1 MRKDRRGGAGEMSD
15 RTIALLGQPNSG
27 KSTLFN
33 GLTGSRQHVGN
44 WPGKT
49 VETKEGVFY
58 YNGISYALVDLPGTY
73 SLSANS
79 EEEIVTRDYIAGN
92 KADLICI
99 LADASQL
106 ERSLFMLADYA
117 GINKP
122 VVLLLN
128 MMDVATQQGKA
139 IDSQG
144 ISEKLGIPV
153 VPMTA
158 SDRKGYDGFYTMI
171 EKTLKSPSNLSG
183 KELAGICVETI
194 GEPFQ
199 ELIELLPKDGI
210 GVFSSSW
217 LAAKL
222 LDQDEHIIRLVKFKV
237 GEGCWNKMDAVISGV
252 KNGNLLTA
260 DCKFKWIETIL
271 KENVKKS
278 KNIQVRMS
286 RLDRIA
292 ISRLWGRPMAVG
304 IIILGLI
311 LSMAIAIPFM
321 MLFQNIS
328 QIASAQ
334 LSAGLTAIGAPTV
347 VVSLLCYGILTAITF
362 ALMMVSF
369 VFGIS
374 LVFGFIEEI
383 GYMARISYVFD
394 SSMSRLG
401 LQGKA
406 IMPFLVSFG
415 CNIGGVSGSRVID
428 SWGQRVT
435 TIALSWVVPC
445 AATWSVV
452 GLVSTVFFGSS
463 AFLVVLSLF
472 AVAFLHMAIT
482 SRIFGRHLIKESD
495 KSGLIMELPP
505 YHKPKYRNLFRFVFM
520 RMGDVLKRALKT
532 IIFVAVIFW
541 ALSYTSDGNVT
552 NSVIYKIGI
561 FIEPVTMWFGLRWQT
576 FMAFLAAA
584 MGKEAALG
592 VLAALFHSQGQATG
606 IWDVISKQAE
616 VSTSGLGNAMLSGI
630 SKAEAVA
637 FIYAFFFNVPCLM
650 AVATTLQETHS
661 LKWTLRIAG
670 YYIGVALLMSTIAYH
685 VGLLIF

>member
-1 MRKDRRGGAGEMSD
+1 MSD
-15 RTIALLGQPNSG
+15 TTIALLGQPNSG

-49 VETKEGVFY
+49 VEKKEGAFNYDGV
-58 YNGISYALVDLPGTY
+58 SYAVVDLPGTY

-79 EEEIVTRDYIAGN
+79 EEEVVTRDYIASD

-122 VVLLLN
+122 VVLLFN
-128 MMDVATQQGKA
+128 MMDVAIQQGKT
-139 IDSQG
+139 IDSQA
-144 ISEKLGIPV
+144 ISKKLGIPV
-153 VPMTA
+153 IPITA
-158 SDRKGYDGFYTMI
+158 SNRKGYDEFYKNI
-171 EKTLKSPSNLSG
+171 EVSKKSHSMLKG
-183 KELAGICVETI
+183 KELADIYLEII
-194 GEPFQ
+194 GEPFKQ
-199 ELIELLPKDGI
+199 LLELLPKDGV
-210 GVFSSSW
+210 GAFSSSW

-222 LDQDEHIIRLVKFKV
+222 LEEDNHAMQLVKSKV
-237 GEGCWNKMDAVISGV
+237 DSGCWKEIETVLSSV

-260 DCKFKWIETIL
+260 DCKFKWIEIL
-271 KENVKKS
+271 LKNSVKKPQD
-278 KNIQVRMS
+278 KHGRMS
-286 RLDRIA
+286 RFDRIA
-292 ISRLWGRPMAVG
+292 TSRIWGKPLAVG

-311 LSMAIAIPFM
+311 LSMVIAIPIM
-321 MLFQNIS
+321 GVFQNIS
-328 QIASAQ
+328 QIVTVQ
-334 LSAGLTAIGAPTV
+334 LSTALIAVGVPKV
-347 VVSLLCYGILTAITF
+347 IISLLCYGVLTAVIF

-394 SSMSRLG
+394 STMSKLG

-452 GLVSTVFFGSS
+452 GLVSTVFFGSQ

-472 AVAFLHMAIT
+472 VVASLHMAIT
-482 SRIFGRHLIKESD
+482 SRLFGRHLIKESD
-495 KSGLIMELPP
+495 KTGLIMELPP
-505 YHKPKYRNLFRFVFM
+505 YHKPQYRNLFRFVFM

-541 ALSYTSDGNVT
+541 ALSYTADGNIE
-552 NSVIYKIGI
+552 NSVIYKIGTI
-561 FIEPVTMWFGLRWQT
+561 IEPVTMWFGLRWQT

-592 VLAALFHSQGQATG
+592 VLAALFNSQGQTAG
-606 IWDVISKQAE
+606 IWDVISKQAA
-616 VSTSGLGNAMLSGI
+616 VSTSGLGNAMLTGI
-630 SKAEAVA
+630 SKAEALA

-650 AVATTLQETHS
+650 ALATTLQETHS
-661 LKWTLRIAG
+661 IKWTLRIAG
-670 YYIGVALLMSTIAYH
+670 YYMGVALLLSAIAYH
-685 VGLLIF
+685 VGVLIF

>member
-1 MRKDRRGGAGEMSD
+1 MSD
-15 RTIALLGQPNSG
+15 TTIALLGQPNSG

-49 VETKEGVFY
+49 VEKKEGAFH
-58 YNGISYALVDLPGTY
+58 YNGINYAVVDLPGTY

-79 EEEIVTRDYIAGN
+79 EEEVVTRDYIAGN

-106 ERSLFMLADYA
+106 ERSLFMLADYT

-128 MMDVATQQGKA
+128 MMDVAIQQGKT
-139 IDSQG
+139 IDSQA
-144 ISEKLGIPV
+144 ISKKLGIPV
-153 VPMTA
+153 IPITA
-158 SDRKGYDGFYTMI
+158 LNRKGYEEFYKII
-171 EKTLKSPSNLSG
+171 ETSQKSNSTLKE
-183 KELAGICVETI
+183 KELTDIFFEVI
-194 GEPFQ
+194 GEPFKQ
-199 ELIELLPKDGI
+199 LLKLLPKDGI
-210 GVFSSSW
+210 GAFSSSW

-222 LDQDEHIIRLVKFKV
+222 LEQDNHAMQLVKSKV
-237 GEGCWNKMDAVISGV
+237 DVSCWREVETVLSSV
-252 KNGNLLTA
+252 KNGNLFTA
-260 DCKFKWIETIL
+260 DCKFKWIESLL
-271 KENVKKS
+271 KNSVKKAAN
-278 KNIQVRMS
+278 KQGRMN
-286 RLDRIA
+286 RFDRIA
-292 ISRLWGRPMAVG
+292 TSRIWGKPLAVG

-311 LSMAIAIPFM
+311 LSMVIAIPIM
-321 MLFQNIS
+321 GVFQKIS
-328 QIASAQ
+328 QIATVQ
-334 LSAGLTAIGAPTV
+334 LSTALVAVGVPKV
-347 VVSLLCYGILTAITF
+347 VISLLCYGILTAVTF

-394 SSMSRLG
+394 STMSKLG

-452 GLVSTVFFGSS
+452 GLVSTVFFGSH
-463 AFLVVLSLF
+463 ALLVVLSLF
-472 AVAFLHMAIT
+472 VVASLHMAIT
-482 SRIFGRHLIKESD
+482 SRLFGKHLIKESD
-495 KSGLIMELPP
+495 RIGLIMELPP
-505 YHKPKYRNLFRFVFM
+505 YHKPQYRNLFRFVFM

-541 ALSYTSDGNVT
+541 ALSYTSDGNVA
-552 NSVIYKIGI
+552 NSVIYKIGT

-576 FMAFLAAA
+576 FMAFLSAA

-592 VLAALFHSQGQATG
+592 VLAALFNSQGQAAG

-616 VSTSGLGNAMLSGI
+616 VSTSGLGNAMLTDI
-630 SKAEAVA
+630 SKAEALA

-650 AVATTLQETHS
+650 AVVTTLQETHS

-670 YYIGVALLMSTIAYH
+670 YYMGVALLMSAIAYH

>member
-1 MRKDRRGGAGEMSD
+1 MSD
-15 RTIALLGQPNSG
+15 TTIALLGQPNSG

-49 VETKEGVFY
+49 VEKKEGAFNY
-58 YNGISYALVDLPGTY
+58 KGISYAVVDLPGTY

-79 EEEIVTRDYIAGN
+79 EEEVVTRDYIASN

-106 ERSLFMLADYA
+106 ERSLFMLADYT

-128 MMDVATQQGKA
+128 MMDVAIQQGKVINSQA
-139 IDSQG
+139 ISK
-144 ISEKLGIPV
+144 KLGIPV
-153 VPMTA
+153 IPITA
-158 SDRKGYDGFYTMI
+158 SNRKGYDEFYKII
-171 EKTLKSPSNLSG
+171 ETSQKSLSILKE
-183 KELAGICVETI
+183 KELTDIFFEVVGN
-194 GEPFQ
+194 PFKQ
-199 ELIELLPKDGI
+199 LLELLPQDGM
-210 GVFSSSW
+210 GAFSSSW

-222 LDQDEHIIRLVKFKV
+222 LEEDNQVMQLVKSKIDAD
-237 GEGCWNKMDAVISGV
+237 CWREVEAVLSSV

-260 DCKFKWIETIL
+260 DCKFKWIEIL
-271 KENVKKS
+271 LKNSVKKPQN
-278 KNIQVRMS
+278 KQGRMN
-286 RLDRIA
+286 RFDRIA
-292 ISRLWGRPMAVG
+292 TSRIWGKPLAVG

-311 LSMAIAIPFM
+311 LSMVIAIPIM
-321 MLFQNIS
+321 GVFQNIS
-328 QIASAQ
+328 QIVTVQ
-334 LSAGLTAIGAPTV
+334 LATGLSAIGAPAV
-347 VVSLLCYGILTAITF
+347 VVSLLCYGVLTAVTF

-394 SSMSRLG
+394 STMSKLG

-452 GLVSTVFFGSS
+452 GLVSTVFFGNR

-472 AVAFLHMAIT
+472 AVASLHMAIT
-482 SRIFGRHLIKESD
+482 SRLFGRHLIKESD
-495 KSGLIMELPP
+495 RTGLIMELPP
-505 YHKPKYRNLFRFVFM
+505 YHKPQYRNLFQFVIM

-541 ALSYTSDGNVT
+541 ALSYTSDGNVA
-552 NSVIYKIGI
+552 NSVIYKIGT

-576 FMAFLAAA
+576 FMAFLSAA

-592 VLAALFHSQGQATG
+592 VLAALFNSQGQAAG
-606 IWDVISKQAE
+606 IWDVISKQAA
-616 VSTSGLGNAMLSGI
+616 VSTSGLGNAMLTDI
-630 SKAEAVA
+630 SKAEALA

-670 YYIGVALLMSTIAYH
+670 YYIGVALLMSAIAYH